1 MPPFNNEAPG
11 DKAAG
16 RSRFS
21 SLFYVAAIGGKS
33 PRTRQGV
40 GLQLCTAASPVCRDA
55 GGANANGPRRESRRG
70 PSDHDL
76 DGCPT
81 PLALSA
87 RPVKSEEIAA
97 HT

>member
-1 MPPFNNEAPG
+1 MPPLNNEAPG

-40 GLQLCTAASPVCRDA
+40 GLQLCTALFPSFTAR
-55 GGANANGPRRESRRG
+55 SRRKRR
-70 PSDHDL
+70 
-76 DGCPT
+76 
-81 PLALSA
+81 
-87 RPVKSEEIAA
+87 RPASSESPRAVR
-97 HT
+97 TTT